1 MSEDETEHVALS
13 ARAGGAP
20 TICLMGPVNHLWAL
34 NHDPEPKGVGKDD
47 PETTGMYLSDWE
59 LSELTELGSGRQC
72 SSQAVGGWT

>member
-1 MSEDETEHVALS
+1 MSEDETKHVALS

-20 TICLMGPVNHLWAL
+20 MICLMGPVNHLRAL

-47 PETTGMYLSDWE
+47 PEMTGVYLSDWE
-59 LSELTELGSGRQC
+59 LSELTELGSGRQR